1 MTGEIRRLT
10 AQTARLHAARLRI
23 GALGIASLVM
33 ALAVVTF
40 PVEPANAQ
48 AARAPTSPIASRPAP
63 RPAADT
69 STTSYE
75 VAGIRVIHRYVT
87 ANEVV
92 AANVYLL
99 GGTRQLTPSTA
110 GIEQLL
116 LEVSGYGT
124 RRYSRDTLRRRM
136 AALGSTIEVAA
147 SVDWTRIGMRATSAT
162 FDSTW
167 AMFADRLVAPTLDS
181 SAIELVRAQIHAAVR
196 QRRDDPDALLSFLA
210 DSIAYVGHPYSIDP
224 IGSEESIR
232 ALSRAD
238 LVRYHAEQ
246 FTRSRMML
254 VIVGQVERARVER
267 LVRSTLG
274 TLPRGA
280 YAWTAPPPPPVRG
293 DALVV
298 EHRTLPTNYIM
309 GFFHGPASSNTRDY
323 YALRVATAVLS
334 GRLFGEIRSRR
345 NLTYAVHAPFQE
357 RALSAGGIYVTT
369 VSPDLT
375 MGLIRD
381 EVESLQREVISRQ
394 GLSELVQQFIT
405 EYFLSN
411 ETNAAQADFLARA
424 QVYHGDFRAG
434 ERFVDELRKVDP
446 DDIRRVAQMY
456 LRDARFAYVGDSS
469 KISRAALTRF

>member
-1 MTGEIRRLT
+1 MKSLIGNPAAARPRTGLLALRVRVFAAVVTLVVARPMTGSASAQAT
-10 AQTARLHAARLRI
+10 QTAR
-23 GALGIASLVM
+23 
-33 ALAVVTF
+33 
-40 PVEPANAQ
+40 PA
-48 AARAPTSPIASRPAP
+48 AP
-63 RPAADT
+63 RSAPATRAD
-69 STTSYE
+69 SGTTSYE

-99 GGTRQLTPSTA
+99 GGTRQLTPANA

-136 AALGSTIEVAA
+136 AALGSAIEVAA
-147 SVDWTRIGMRATSAT
+147 SVDWTRMGLRATSAT

-167 AMFADRLVAPTLDS
+167 AMFADRLVAPSLDS
-181 SAIELVRAQIHAAVR
+181 SAIELVRAQVHAAVR
-196 QRRDDPDALLSFLA
+196 QRRDDPDALLSYLA

-224 IGSEESIR
+224 VGTEQSISAVTR
-232 ALSRAD
+232 SD

-246 FTRSRMML
+246 VTTSRMLL
-254 VIVGQVERARVER
+254 VIVGQVDRARVER

-274 TLPRGA
+274 TLPRGR
-280 YAWTAPPPPPVRG
+280 YAWTAPPAPTVRG

-298 EHRTLPTNYIM
+298 EHRMLPTNYIM
-309 GFFHGPASSNTRDY
+309 GYFHGPPSSSTRDY

-345 NLTYAVHAPFQE
+345 NLTYAVHSPFYE

-381 EVESLQREVISRQ
+381 EVESLQREVITRQ

-424 QVYHGDFRAG
+424 HVYQGDYRAG

-446 DDIRRVAQMY
+446 DDIRRVAQIY
-456 LRDARFAYVGDSS
+456 LRDARFAYVGDST
-469 KISRAALTRF
+469 KISRAALARF